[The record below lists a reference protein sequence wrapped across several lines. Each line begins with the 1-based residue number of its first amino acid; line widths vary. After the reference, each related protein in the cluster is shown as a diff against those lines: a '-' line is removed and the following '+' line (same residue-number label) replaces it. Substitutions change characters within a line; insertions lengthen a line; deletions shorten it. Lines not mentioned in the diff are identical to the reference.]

1 MDFGYDLLANPQ
13 KIRCQTEI
21 KPPNL
26 NVGNN
31 QNLIVDQ
38 IEDTI
43 VESMPYIHSKIDN
56 HTLREI
62 IGISIRQYQNIE
74 KVSKMKNFNYTP
86 VLPKKI
92 MTPHLEKP
100 KVININPKN
109 ERLDLTKLH

>member
-43 VESMPYIHSKIDN
+43 VESMPYIHSKIDGPTDMLDIEFEDLDITST
-56 HTLREI
+56 HVTLGYR
-62 IGISIRQYQNIE
+62 
-74 KVSKMKNFNYTP
+74 F
-86 VLPKKI
+86 
-92 MTPHLEKP
+92 
-100 KVININPKN
+100 
-109 ERLDLTKLH
+109 